1 MRSVLLCLLGV
12 LAVSSLHAAVEIVEF
27 TNPENE
33 RRYKSLVA
41 ELRCLVCQNQNIA
54 ASNADL
60 AKDLRQQVY
69 KRIKKGETDQE
80 IIAFMVAR
88 YGDFVLYKPP
98 LKTKTLLLWVGPFVL
113 LLVGIGAM
121 IFFIRSRS
129 KHAGL
134 PADTEA
140 LERVRRLLND
150 TDKPH
155 D

>member
-1 MRSVLLCLLGV
+1 MRSVCFYLLIFIG
-12 LAVSSLHAAVEIVEF
+12 VSSLHAAVDIVEF

-69 KRIKKGETDQE
+69 NRIQKGETDQE

-98 LKTKTLLLWVGPFVL
+98 LKAKTLVLWVGPFVL
-113 LLVGIGAM
+113 LLVAIAAM

-129 KHAGL
+129 KHAGQ
-134 PADTEA
+134 PADPEA

-150 TDKPH
+150 TDKPS
-155 D
+155 

>member
-1 MRSVLLCLLGV
+1 MKSVFFYVIIFMG
-12 LAVSSLHAAVEIVEF
+12 VSSLYAAVEIVEF

-33 RRYKSLVA
+33 IRYKSLVA

-54 ASNADL
+54 SSNADL

-69 KRIKKGETDQE
+69 NRIQKGETNQE

-98 LKTKTLLLWVGPFVL
+98 LKAKTLLLWAGPFVL
-113 LLVGIGAM
+113 LSVAIVAM

-129 KHAGL
+129 KNAGQ
-134 PADTEA
+134 PADQEA

-150 TDKPH
+150 TDNPS
-155 D
+155 

>member
-1 MRSVLLCLLGV
+1 MRSVLLGLLIFV
-12 LAVSSLHAAVEIVEF
+12 AISTLHAAVELVEF

-41 ELRCLVCQNQNIA
+41 ELRCLVCQNQTIA

-69 KRIKKGETDQE
+69 DRIQNGETDQK
-80 IIAFMVAR
+80 IIDFMVAR

-98 LKTKTLLLWVGPFVL
+98 LKAKTLLLWIGPFIL
-113 LLVGIGAM
+113 LLVATGAM

-129 KHAGL
+129 KYAGQSAN
-134 PADTEA
+134 PEA

-150 TDKPH
+150 TDKPS
-155 D
+155 